1 MIGVMTELYLERTLA
16 RFIARHVETYRL
28 GNVQEST
35 FQEKPEPGELEP
47 ESETPEEPEERPDEF
62 DDLALKVPPKVI
74 QGFAPKTVTGAVD
87 TAKLPAY
94 PFISVRALSGR
105 QDWTGRTPQEI
116 VTASII
122 IGTYDEATDRR
133 AYQDCLILVGAIK
146 LWLPR
151 YRVLDQTFSIVAPI
165 AWEMSDADLFPH
177 FIAEITTQWQL
188 PTPSHIAEV
197 TTQTPYVPRDLRDLV
212 PETYPTYANS
222 D

>member
-28 GNVQEST
+28 GNVQESM
-35 FQEKPEPGELEP
+35 FKEGEVD
-47 ESETPEEPEERPDEF
+47 PEEPDEERPEEF
-62 DDLALKVPPKVI
+62 DDLTLKVPPKVI
-74 QGFAPKTVTGAVD
+74 QGFAPKTVTGELD
-87 TAKLPAY
+87 TSKLPAY

-105 QDWTGRTPQEI
+105 QDWTGRTPQEV

-122 IGTYDEATDRR
+122 VGTYDEDPDRR

-151 YRVLDQTFSIVAPI
+151 YRVLDQSFSIVAPLS
-165 AWEMSDADLFPH
+165 WEMSDADLFPH

-188 PTPSHIAEV
+188 PTPSHIEEV
-197 TTQTPYVPRDLRDLV
+197 TTQTPYVPRDMRDLRDLD
-212 PETYPTYANS
+212 PETYANT